1 MRIGIVGSGRLG
13 GTLGTAWGAMGHE
26 IVYGARD
33 PRDARLDPLLVDTPH
48 ARTATLQEAKD
59 AAEVV
64 LVALP
69 GPVADEVVATLGPWH
84 RTILIDASNDARPD
98 GTSVAEA
105 LQRGARGARVVK
117 AFNVIGVD
125 ALRRAAA
132 GEATGTMP
140 IAGNDDDA
148 VAVASR
154 LAADLGLTPLH
165 VGGLAMAASL
175 ERLAGVWTAWSRTL
189 GRRFLWDVVT

>member
-1 MRIGIVGSGRLG
+1 MRIGILGCGRLG
-13 GTLGTAWGAMGHE
+13 GTLGTAWSAMGHE

-33 PRDARLDPLLVDTPH
+33 PRDPRLDTLRVDTPY
-48 ARTATLQEAKD
+48 ARTATLQGAKD

-64 LVALP
+64 VIAVP
-69 GPVADEVVATLGPWH
+69 GAVADEVVAEVGPWDGK
-84 RTILIDASNDARPD
+84 ILLDASNDTRPD

-105 LQRGARGARVVK
+105 LQRAARGARVVK
-117 AFNVIGVD
+117 AFNVVGVE

-140 IAGNDDDA
+140 IAGNEDDA

-175 ERLAGVWTAWSRTL
+175 ERLAGVWTTWSRTL
-189 GRRFLWDVVT
+189 GRHFLWDVVT